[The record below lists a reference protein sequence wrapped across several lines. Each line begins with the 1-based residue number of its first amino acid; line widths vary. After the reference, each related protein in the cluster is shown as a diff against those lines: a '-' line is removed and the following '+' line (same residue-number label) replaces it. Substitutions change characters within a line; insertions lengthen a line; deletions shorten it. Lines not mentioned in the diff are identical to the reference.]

1 MNVVH
6 PFSTLFLSLAA
17 IYLWLALKNMELWV
31 GELDS
36 SVSGVKLIHNR
47 SMALTMYSIHDT

>member
-6 PFSTLFLSLAA
+6 PFSTLLLPLAA
-17 IYLWLALKNMELWV
+17 IIPWLALKNMKLWV

-36 SVSGVKLIHNR
+36 PVSGVNIIHK
-47 SMALTMYSIHDT
+47 M

>member
-6 PFSTLFLSLAA
+6 PFSTLFLPLAA
-17 IYLWLALKNMELWV
+17 IYPWLALKNMELWV

-36 SVSGVKLIHNR
+36 SVSGVNFIHKNE
-47 SMALTMYSIHDT
+47 A